1 MVNISP
7 ASGPLTAGQVYSLT
21 CSVQVVD
28 HLVVEPSVEWTRQ
41 NGSQVTATSGT
52 SLLLNFN
59 PQKTSDGNNYTCTAT
74 VNVPSVVT
82 VNGEESRVVVVS
94 SK

>member
-1 MVNISP
+1 MVTISP
-7 ASGPLTAGQVYSLT
+7 ASGPLTAGQTYSLT
-21 CSVQVVD
+21 CSVQVVG

-41 NGSQVTATSGT
+41 DGSQVTATSGS

-59 PQKTSDGNNYTCTAT
+59 PLRTSNGNNYTCTAT
-74 VNVPSVVT
+74 VHVPSVVT
-82 VNGEESRVVVVS
+82 VSGEESRVVVVS

>member
-1 MVNISP
+1 MVTISP
-7 ASGPLTAGQVYSLT
+7 ASGLLTAGQVYSLT

-41 NGSQVTATSGT
+41 DGSQVTATSGS

-59 PQKTSDGNNYTCTAT
+59 PLRTSDGNRYTCTAT
-74 VNVPSVVT
+74 VNVPSEVT
-82 VNGEESRVVVVS
+82 VSGEQSVGVTVQS
-94 SK
+94 

>member
-1 MVNISP
+1 MVIISP
-7 ASGPLTAGQVYSLT
+7 ASEPLTAGQVYSLT

-28 HLVVEPSVEWTRQ
+28 HLVVKPSVEWTRQ
-41 NGSQVTATSGT
+41 SGSQVTATSGS

-59 PQKTSDGNNYTCTAT
+59 PLKTSDGNNYTCTTT

-82 VNGEESRVVVVS
+82 ASGEESRVVVVS

>member
-1 MVNISP
+1 MVTISP
-7 ASGPLTAGQVYSLT
+7 ASGSLTAGQVYSLT

-41 NGSQVTATSGT
+41 DGSQVTATSGS

-59 PQKTSDGNNYTCTAT
+59 PLRTSDGNNYTCTAT
-74 VNVPSVVT
+74 VNVPSVAT
-82 VNGEESRVVVVS
+82 VSGEESRVVVVS

>member
-1 MVNISP
+1 MTISP
-7 ASGPLTAGQVYSLT
+7 ASGPLTAGQTYSLT

-28 HLVVEPSVEWTRQ
+28 HLVVEPSVVWTRQ
-41 NGSQVTATSGT
+41 DGSQVTATSGS

-59 PQKTSDGNNYTCTAT
+59 PLRTSDGNNYTCTAT
-74 VNVPSVVT
+74 VNVTDVVT
-82 VNGEESRVVVVS
+82 VSGEESRVVVVS

>member
-1 MVNISP
+1 MTISP
-7 ASGPLTAGQVYSLT
+7 ARGHLTAGQVYSLT

-28 HLVVEPSVEWTRQ
+28 HLVVEPSVVWTRKD
-41 NGSQVTATSGT
+41 GSQVTATSVS

-59 PQKTSDGNNYTCTAT
+59 PLRTSDGNRCTCTAT
-74 VNVPSVVT
+74 VHVPSVVT
-82 VNGEESRVVVVS
+82 VSGEESRVVIVS

>member
-1 MVNISP
+1 MVTISP

-28 HLVVEPSVEWTRQ
+28 HLVVEPSVKWTRQ
-41 NGSQVTATSGT
+41 DGSQVIATSGS

-59 PQKTSDGNNYTCTAT
+59 PLRTSDGNNYTCTAT
-74 VNVPSVVT
+74 VHVTDVVT
-82 VNGEESRVVVVS
+82 VSGEESRVVVVS